1 MARLGRRPVHG
12 RRQAGELVGERNFGR
27 IQGSSWAGR
36 KVVAR
41 VCVGLRLRV
50 CNRLADVIRAMR
62 VLVAEDHHVL
72 ARTVASGLR
81 RASIA
86 VDLATS
92 GDEAERMCA
101 VTDYDVLVL
110 DRDLPVMTGDEV
122 CRRLRQT
129 QSPPRVLM
137 LTAAGEVGD
146 RIYGLEELGADD
158 YLAKPFD
165 FAELEAR
172 IRTLYRRAPK
182 TPSHVLRSGGV
193 RMDRTRREV
202 LVDGSPVDLTPK
214 EFAVLHMLLES
225 GGEPVSHRD
234 LVRTVWDENL
244 DPRTSAVRATVSRLR
259 TKLGGPDTI
268 AVDTGRGYRLT
279 P

>member
-1 MARLGRRPVHG
+1 MRGCTRL
-12 RRQAGELVGERNFGR
+12 
-27 IQGSSWAGR
+27 
-36 KVVAR
+36 
-41 VCVGLRLRV
+41 CV
-50 CNRLADVIRAMR
+50 CNRLAGVMWTMR

-72 ARTVASGLR
+72 ARTVANGLR

-86 VDLATS
+86 VDLAAS
-92 GDEAERMCA
+92 GDEAERMCLL
-101 VTDYDVLVL
+101 TDYDVLVL

-122 CRRLRQT
+122 CRRLRET
-129 QSPPRVLM
+129 QCPPRVLM
-137 LTAAGEVGD
+137 LTAAAGIGE

-182 TPSHVLRSGGV
+182 PPPLVLRRGGIQ
-193 RMDRTRREV
+193 MDRTRHEV
-202 LVDGSPVDLTPK
+202 LVDGRPVDLTPK
-214 EFAVLHMLLES
+214 EFAVLHMLLEYR
-225 GGEPVSHRD
+225 GEPVSHRD

-259 TKLGGPDTI
+259 TKLGGPNTI
-268 AVDTGRGYRLT
+268 AVDTGRGYRLA